1 MSSLANKLRSK
12 LFGGILGGSSQA
24 SAAAG
29 VDLSRKTRS
38 NTSTAHLDIDKN
50 KYSLG
55 TVQYPDDLGTAEFGH
70 YLMFY
75 IYEVS
80 KSRYSGPQTTST
92 TSTIQDQGQRG
103 QQKTVFKNH
112 KKAEGVTSSASAAYP
127 YKGNEKL
134 VKRQE
139 EKGLS
144 GALKRSGRLKRTSD
158 VISLYMPPNIKSKY
172 GANYKNSETGLAGV
186 IGGQL
191 ADSTSID
198 TMLANLSNSGTFNTI
213 KDAFI
218 DTMGLKIGAGI
229 TSLVG
234 AGDLEGVIRKGMQKA
249 LNPAVEAIFQSVD
262 LREYSFS
269 FRFTPRT
276 ENEVRTVDNIIKLFK
291 FHMLPERVQDQEIGR
306 HLIFPSEFEVYYMF
320 QGKENTWYPFT
331 AGSVLKSMDVDYGPG
346 GETQHF
352 RPIETGNGA
361 APPPTEINMTLN
373 FQENE
378 IMTKE
383 KIVEGF

>member
-1 MSSLANKLRSK
+1 MASIAQRLRSQ

-38 NTSTAHLDIDKN
+38 NTSTAHLNTERN

-55 TVQYPDDLGTAEFGH
+55 TVQYPEDLGTNEFGH

-80 KSRYSGPQTTST
+80 KSRYSGPQQTKTVT
-92 TSTIQDQGQRG
+92 NQGAAGQRG
-103 QQKTVFKNH
+103 QQKTVIKNH
-112 KKAEGVTSSASAAYP
+112 KRAEGIQYSPSTAYP

-134 VKRQE
+134 AKRSD
-139 EKGLS
+139 EKSLS

-158 VISLYMPPNIKSKY
+158 VISLYMPPNIKQKY

-186 IGGQL
+186 LGAQL

-198 TMLANLSNSGTFNTI
+198 SMLQNFSDTGTFNTL

-234 AGDLEGVIRKGMQKA
+234 AGDLEGVLRKGMQKA

-269 FRFTPRT
+269 FRFTPRS

-291 FHMLPERVQDQEIGR
+291 FHMLPERVQDQEVGR
-306 HLIFPSEFEVYYMF
+306 HLIFPSEFEVHYMF
-320 QGKENTWYPFT
+320 QGVENTWYPFA

-352 RPIETGNGA
+352 RPIQTDMGSLPA
-361 APPPTEINMTLN
+361 PTEINMTLN
-373 FQENE
+373 FQETE

-383 KIVEGF
+383 KIMEGF

>member
-139 EKGLS
+139 EKG
-144 GALKRSGRLKRTSD
+144 
-158 VISLYMPPNIKSKY
+158 
-172 GANYKNSETGLAGV
+172 
-186 IGGQL
+186 
-191 ADSTSID
+191 
-198 TMLANLSNSGTFNTI
+198 
-213 KDAFI
+213 
-218 DTMGLKIGAGI
+218 
-229 TSLVG
+229 
-234 AGDLEGVIRKGMQKA
+234 
-249 LNPAVEAIFQSVD
+249 
-262 LREYSFS
+262 
-269 FRFTPRT
+269 
-276 ENEVRTVDNIIKLFK
+276 
-291 FHMLPERVQDQEIGR
+291 
-306 HLIFPSEFEVYYMF
+306 
-320 QGKENTWYPFT
+320 
-331 AGSVLKSMDVDYGPG
+331 
-346 GETQHF
+346 
-352 RPIETGNGA
+352 
-361 APPPTEINMTLN
+361 
-373 FQENE
+373 
-378 IMTKE
+378 
-383 KIVEGF
+383 